1 VQSNQVVCPRRPDT
15 RARGGDAAGSRLPI
29 DIRRFPWI
37 RRLAADYVFDH
48 ARVADFFAGNPDDP
62 AAWRDAIARTHQH
75 HRQRD
80 AIADLVQ
87 AQQRARGASD
97 AAISATALLRNP
109 QTVAVVTG
117 QQAGL
122 FGGPLFTLLKAL
134 TRFDSPSR
142 YEPSTACRRSPVFW
156 IDAED
161 HDWDEVKSCSVLDAD
176 MKPLAIAPA
185 IRRRRTPV
193 RSPASVSTSR

>member
-1 VQSNQVVCPRRPDT
+1 MRRALQQYQQVQSDSGVSTPASPDT
-15 RARGGDAAGSRLPI
+15 RARGGDAASARLPI

-48 ARVADFFAGNPDDP
+48 SRVADFFAGNPDDP

-75 HRQRD
+75 RRD
-80 AIADLVQ
+80 REAIANLVQ

-122 FGGPLFTLLKAL
+122 FG
-134 TRFDSPSR
+134 
-142 YEPSTACRRSPVFW
+142 E
-156 IDAED
+156 
-161 HDWDEVKSCSVLDAD
+161 HDL
-176 MKPLAIAPA
+176 PA
-185 IRRRRTPV
+185 TD
-193 RSPASVSTSR
+193 

>member
-1 VQSNQVVCPRRPDT
+1 LSAPAGPDT
-15 RARGGDAAGSRLPI
+15 RARGGDPAGARLPI

-62 AAWRDAIARTHQH
+62 AAWRDAIARTHQL

-117 QQAGL
+117 QKPDCSAGL
-122 FGGPLFTLLKAL
+122 CS
-134 TRFDSPSR
+134 RF
-142 YEPSTACRRSPVFW
+142 
-156 IDAED
+156 
-161 HDWDEVKSCSVLDAD
+161 
-176 MKPLAIAPA
+176 
-185 IRRRRTPV
+185 
-193 RSPASVSTSR
+193 

>member
-1 VQSNQVVCPRRPDT
+1 VRRALQQYQQVQSDSGVSTPASPDT
-15 RARGGDAAGSRLPI
+15 RARGGDAASARLPI

-48 ARVADFFAGNPDDP
+48 SRVADFFAGNPDDP

-75 HRQRD
+75 RRD
-80 AIADLVQ
+80 REAIANLVQ

-134 TRFDSPSR
+134 TALRLADQ
-142 YEPSTACRRSPVFW
+142 
-156 IDAED
+156 
-161 HDWDEVKSCSVLDAD
+161 VK
-176 MKPLAIAPA
+176 
-185 IRRRRTPV
+185 T
-193 RSPASVSTSR
+193 